1 MNKHTRLAVGILV
14 LVLVLLILATVSFS
28 VNISKKSAGSQNS
41 TFDTGT
47 NSNGNVIVEGDDH
60 LYGVSDAA
68 GNLILEPEWKELHF
82 IGSDYLSAVQE
93 NADSNCVGVLDL
105 DGNVVAPFVYDHV
118 EVLTDSYYLAVLA
131 ENQQVVLYD
140 HDFRAAD
147 AMVWDSSTWE
157 KPLLTVTSGE
167 DSFQFSLEKEI
178 LQLVQCDLARKTEKI
193 SFSVH
198 AEKVHAGLLLPEE
211 WSGSADQTAA
221 FLDMVKTQDFSKLQD
236 LTGQDHENAVL
247 GNIAPADA
255 RVTRMDSDVYLQA
268 KQNETGQLILTWQ
281 IGLTLRNAENASEN
295 KTLTFKMEKNGK
307 ETWVITEAKLS

>member
-1 MNKHTRLAVGILV
+1 MGKT
-14 LVLVLLILATVSFS
+14 
-28 VNISKKSAGSQNS
+28 
-41 TFDTGT
+41 
-47 NSNGNVIVEGDDH
+47 
-60 LYGVSDAA
+60 
-68 GNLILEPEWKELHF
+68 
-82 IGSDYLSAVQE
+82 
-93 NADSNCVGVLDL
+93 
-105 DGNVVAPFVYDHV
+105 
-118 EVLTDSYYLAVLA
+118 
-131 ENQQVVLYD
+131 
-140 HDFRAAD
+140 
-147 AMVWDSSTWE
+147 
-157 KPLLTVTSGE
+157 LLTVTSGE

-211 WSGSADQTAA
+211 WSSSADQTAA
-221 FLDMVKTQDFSKLQD
+221 FLDMVKMQDFSKLQD

-268 KQNETGQLILTWQ
+268 EQNEAGKLILTWQ
-281 IGLTLRNAENASEN
+281 IGLTLRNAENTSEN

>member
-1 MNKHTRLAVGILV
+1 MNKHTRLAVGILI
-14 LVLVLLILATVSFS
+14 LVLVLLIVATVSFS
-28 VNISKKSAGSQNS
+28 VNVSKRSAGSQSS

-47 NSNGNVIVEGDDH
+47 NSNGNVVVEGDNH

-68 GNLILEPEWKELHF
+68 GNMILEPEWKELHF

-93 NADSNCVGVLDL
+93 SANGTYVGVLDL

-118 EVLTDSYYLAVLA
+118 EALTDSYYLAVLA

-140 HDFRAAD
+140 HDFCAAD

-198 AEKVHAGLLLPEE
+198 TEKSHAGLLLPEE
-211 WSGSADQTAA
+211 WSSSADQAAA

-236 LTGQDHENAVL
+236 LTGQDNENAVL
-247 GNIAPADA
+247 GNIAPADTK
-255 RVTRMDSDVYLQA
+255 VIRMDSDVYLQA
-268 KQNETGQLILTWQ
+268 EQNDAGKPILTWQ
-281 IGLTLRNAENASEN
+281 IGLTLRNAENTSEN

>member
-14 LVLVLLILATVSFS
+14 LVLVLLIVATVSFS
-28 VNISKKSAGSQNS
+28 INISKKSAGSQNS

-118 EVLTDSYYLAVLA
+118 EALTDSYYLAVLA

-157 KPLLTVTSGE
+157 KPLLTVTSGIR
-167 DSFQFSLEKEI
+167 FSSLWK
-178 LQLVQCDLARKTEKI
+178 KI
-193 SFSVH
+193 SSSWCSVTLH
-198 AEKVHAGLLLPEE
+198 GKRKRFR
-211 WSGSADQTAA
+211 
-221 FLDMVKTQDFSKLQD
+221 FLSMLKKYMP
-236 LTGQDHENAVL
+236 GCCC
-247 GNIAPADA
+247 
-255 RVTRMDSDVYLQA
+255 R
-268 KQNETGQLILTWQ
+268 
-281 IGLTLRNAENASEN
+281 
-295 KTLTFKMEKNGK
+295 KNGAAVPIRQRRF
-307 ETWVITEAKLS
+307 WIW

>member
-14 LVLVLLILATVSFS
+14 LVLVLLIVATVSFS

-118 EVLTDSYYLAVLA
+118 ETLTDSYYLAVLA

-147 AMVWDSSTWE
+147 AMVWD
-157 KPLLTVTSGE
+157 L
-167 DSFQFSLEKEI
+167 SLI
-178 LQLVQCDLARKTEKI
+178 HI
-193 SFSVH
+193 
-198 AEKVHAGLLLPEE
+198 
-211 WSGSADQTAA
+211 
-221 FLDMVKTQDFSKLQD
+221 
-236 LTGQDHENAVL
+236 
-247 GNIAPADA
+247 
-255 RVTRMDSDVYLQA
+255 
-268 KQNETGQLILTWQ
+268 
-281 IGLTLRNAENASEN
+281 
-295 KTLTFKMEKNGK
+295 
-307 ETWVITEAKLS
+307 